1 MKISYDPK
9 IDAIY
14 IRFGEG
20 KYDRTKKVTDDI
32 LVDVTKNGKVL
43 GLEIIDATKNISAL
57 KSQGIT
63 FDWASFSKPSREQIP
78 PRYLSA

>member
-9 IDAIY
+9 IDAMY

-43 GLEIIDATKNISAL
+43 GLEIIDAAKNISAL

-63 FDWASFSKPSREQIP
+63 FDWASFAKPHREQITSC
-78 PRYLSA
+78 YLPA

>member
-9 IDAIY
+9 IDAMY

-32 LVDVTKNGKVL
+32 LVDVTKEGKVL

-57 KSQGIT
+57 KSQGVT
-63 FDWASFSKPSREQIP
+63 FDWTSFARPSREQFP
-78 PRYLSA
+78 EKERF